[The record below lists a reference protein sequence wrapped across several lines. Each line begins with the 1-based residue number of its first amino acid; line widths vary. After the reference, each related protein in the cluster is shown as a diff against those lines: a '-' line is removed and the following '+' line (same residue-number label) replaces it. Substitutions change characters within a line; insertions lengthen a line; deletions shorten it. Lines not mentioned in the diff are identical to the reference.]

1 MILEELVKEALV
13 FRMETTGRWLEYL
26 QSTKSGRILTDPRE
40 TIIDSVADFTTLE
53 EIAKELH
60 LNPTPDN
67 LNKLFDAI
75 ARIRDEMIA

>member
-13 FRMETTGRWLEYL
+13 FRLETTGRWLEYL
-26 QSTKSGRILTDPRE
+26 QSKNGRILTDPRE

-53 EIAKELH
+53 EIARELH
-60 LNPTPDN
+60 LNPTPEN

-75 ARIRDEMIA
+75 ARIRDDMIA

>member
-1 MILEELVKEALV
+1 MILEELVKEALI
-13 FRMETTGRWLEYL
+13 FRLETTGRWLEYL
-26 QSTKSGRILTDPRE
+26 QSKNGRILTDPRE

-60 LNPTPDN
+60 LNPTPEN

-75 ARIRDEMIA
+75 ARIRDDMIA